1 MKIMMFCSNPVNG
14 GTARIFYELSQ
25 TLPGLLKE
33 DNDIVFCVN
42 QGNPVEIYKK
52 ITGVIRLPVYSE
64 NEVCKGLY
72 GGNLFTRIIK
82 RICRKV
88 IYQKTK
94 RRNLF
99 CMEEYIKENQIDCV
113 LIHNGGYVG
122 DDLCNQL
129 LEAAYRRQVL
139 CRVCVFHNDMEKDIF
154 SKIRFIGYDRKVDRE
169 ATRLVTVSN
178 FTKRRIKKSSFIKS
192 DIDVIYNG
200 ISESICLSS
209 TDKKKSIRLIDG
221 RIHVLMIGNFLANK
235 GNLNF
240 IKAAHMLITEKCN
253 VDFTIIGNIYD
264 SWYYDDCMDYIKK
277 YDLREYI
284 MIKQGIYNAAEYIDL
299 FDILVV
305 PSLYD
310 ESFGLICV
318 EAMAKGV
325 PVVAFSCGG
334 IPEVVENGREGLLVP
349 VGKNRDLANAIKY
362 MLRCPEERMEMGE
375 NAKRKYLGRFASGIM
390 AKEYMK
396 LLLKECERCGT
407 EIFKFRADQR

>member
-25 TLPGLLKE
+25 TLPELLKE
-33 DNDIVFCVN
+33 NDHIVFCIN
-42 QGNPVEIYKK
+42 KCNPVEIYKK
-52 ITGVIRLPVYSE
+52 IVGVIRIPVYSE
-64 NEVCKGLY
+64 IEICKGLY
-72 GGNLFTRIIK
+72 GGNFLTRIIK

-88 IYQKTK
+88 IYEKTK
-94 RRNLF
+94 RRNIS

-129 LEAAYRRQVL
+129 LEAAYNRKVS
-139 CRVCVFHNDMEKDIF
+139 CRVYVFHNDMEKDLL
-154 SKIRFIGYDRKVDRE
+154 SKIRFIWYDRKLDRE
-169 ATRLVTVSN
+169 ATRLITVSN
-178 FTKRRIKKSSFIKS
+178 FTKERIKNSSFIKN

-200 ISESICLSS
+200 ISESISLNMS
-209 TDKKKSIRLIDG
+209 DKKKNIRLLEN

-253 VDFTIIGNIYD
+253 SDFTIIGNIYD
-264 SWYYDDCMDYIKK
+264 LCYYNDCMDYIKQ

-284 MIKQGIYNAAEYIDL
+284 MIKHGIYNAAEYIDQ

-310 ESFGLICV
+310 ESFGLISV
-318 EAMAKGV
+318 EAMAKGI
-325 PVVAFSCGG
+325 PVVGFSCGG
-334 IPEVVENGREGLLVP
+334 IPEVVENNREGFLVP
-349 VGKNRDLANAIKY
+349 VGSDGDLANAIKY
-362 MLRCPEERMEMGE
+362 MIQYPEERIEMGK
-375 NAKRKYLGRFASGIM
+375 NAKRKYLNRFSSGNM
-390 AKEYMK
+390 AKEYIK
-396 LLLKECERCGT
+396 LLLEEC
-407 EIFKFRADQR
+407 KKMD